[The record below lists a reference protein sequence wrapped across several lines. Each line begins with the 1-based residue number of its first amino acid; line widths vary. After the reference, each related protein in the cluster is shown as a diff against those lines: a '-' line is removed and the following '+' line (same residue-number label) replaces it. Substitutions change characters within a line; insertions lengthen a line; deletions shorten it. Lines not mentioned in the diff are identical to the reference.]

1 MNWIITFY
9 SALLF
14 FVLVP
19 GVLVSFPPK
28 RSKYVVAGFHALVFA
43 LIWAFTHK
51 MVWHAYIALTH
62 HEGFSEGAATKED
75 QLKVAQQLAPNIDAS
90 YAKQQSAIAAQL
102 ARTQPGSP
110 LYKKLQTESQAVAK
124 ALDAAK
130 KAKAA
135 SESKKNKN

>member
-1 MNWIITFY
+1 MNWIVTFY

-28 RSKYVVAGFHALVFA
+28 RGKYMVAGFHALVFA
-43 LIWAFTHK
+43 LIWYFTHK
-51 MVWHAYIALTH
+51 MVWHASTH

-75 QLKVAQQLAPNIDAS
+75 QIKVAAQLAGDIDAV
-90 YAKQQSAIAAQL
+90 YAKQQSAIAVQL
-102 ARTQPGSP
+102 ARTKPGSAA
-110 LYKKLQTESQAVAK
+110 YTNLQAKSQAVAN

-130 KAKAA
+130 KA
-135 SESKKNKN
+135 SEAKKINYK